1 MRVIRH
7 PWKCSFMQLLF
18 HSSAQILAKQKK
30 NVIYLLC
37 NRISKVFIFIS
48 TTDKRL
54 HKKNSY
60 QHSAQ
65 IIMAECA
72 HETPYDNPDL
82 IGKYKSTVSYKMLPY

>member
-1 MRVIRH
+1 MQ
-7 PWKCSFMQLLF
+7 PEAFKC
-18 HSSAQILAKQKK
+18 
-30 NVIYLLC
+30 
-37 NRISKVFIFIS
+37 IS

-54 HKKNSY
+54 DKKNLY

-82 IGKYKSTVSYKMLPY
+82 NGKYKSTVSHISNFSKHSIDFTATDRKKNPESLRITIEF

>member
-1 MRVIRH
+1 MQ
-7 PWKCSFMQLLF
+7 PEAFKC
-18 HSSAQILAKQKK
+18 
-30 NVIYLLC
+30 
-37 NRISKVFIFIS
+37 IS

-54 HKKNSY
+54 DKKNFY

-82 IGKYKSTVSYKMLPY
+82 NGKYKSIVSYKMQPY